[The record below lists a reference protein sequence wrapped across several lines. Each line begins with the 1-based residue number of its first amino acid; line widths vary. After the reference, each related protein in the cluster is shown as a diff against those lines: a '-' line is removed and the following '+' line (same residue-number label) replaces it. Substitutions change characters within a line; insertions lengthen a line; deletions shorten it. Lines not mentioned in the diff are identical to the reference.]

1 LTLVDSNVLLDLV
14 TKDSVWSAW
23 SAAALNDVSIDGPLV
38 INVVI
43 YAELST
49 RYATIESLDDFVSGI
64 GLQLIELPRTSLFLA
79 AKVFRRYRS
88 SGGVKTGVLP
98 DFFIGA
104 HASVL
109 DLPILTRDVRRYR
122 SYFPAVRLIS
132 PQMT

>member
-1 LTLVDSNVLLDLV
+1 LTLVDANVLLDLV

-38 INVVI
+38 INAVI

-49 RYATIESLDDFVSGI
+49 RYTTIETLDDFVSGI

-88 SGGVKTGVLP
+88 SGGIKTGVLP

-132 PQMT
+132 PQMI

>member
-14 TKDSVWSAW
+14 TQDPSWAGWSAQ
-23 SAAALNDVSIDGPLV
+23 ALNAVSLEGPLV
-38 INVVI
+38 INAVI

-49 RYATIESLDDFVSGI
+49 RYALMETLDDFI
-64 GLQLIELPRTSLFLA
+64 AELGLDLIEFPRRALFLA
-79 AKVFRRYRS
+79 AKAFRGYRS

-109 DLPILTRDVRRYR
+109 DLPILTRDIRRYR
-122 SYFPAVRLIS
+122 TYFPAVRLIS
-132 PQMT
+132 PQIA

>member
-38 INVVI
+38 INAVI

-49 RYATIESLDDFVSGI
+49 RYTTIESLDDFVSGI

>member
-1 LTLVDSNVLLDLV
+1 MTLVDANVLLDLV

-38 INVVI
+38 INAVI

-49 RYATIESLDDFVSGI
+49 RYTTIETLDDFVSGI

-88 SGGVKTGVLP
+88 SGGIKTGVMP

-132 PQMT
+132 PQMI

>member
-1 LTLVDSNVLLDLV
+1 MTLVDSNVLLDLV
-14 TKDSVWSAW
+14 TQDAVWSGW
-23 SAAALNDVSIDGPLV
+23 SAAALNDVSVEGPLV
-38 INVVI
+38 INAVI

-49 RYATIESLDDFVSGI
+49 RYEMIETLDDFIAGI
-64 GLQLIELPRTSLFLA
+64 GLQMVEIPRTSLFLA

-109 DLPILTRDVRRYR
+109 DLPVLTRDVRRYR
-122 SYFPAVRLIS
+122 SYFPSVRLIS
-132 PQMT
+132 PNMV

>member
-1 LTLVDSNVLLDLV
+1 MTLVDANVLLDLV

-38 INVVI
+38 INAVI

-49 RYATIESLDDFVSGI
+49 RYTTIETLDDFVSGI

-88 SGGVKTGVLP
+88 SGGIKTGVLP

-132 PQMT
+132 PQMI